1 MNGEWLE
8 IRLTLPAAAMDVV
21 GQALMDLGCTGIT
34 VAVRALDTFEPP
46 DPDEGDPQPTVRA
59 YFPPGDL
66 EALRRQ
72 VQTALLDLAPLIPGL
87 PCELP
92 DGRLLPAED
101 WAHGWQQ
108 HFPPLRVGTR
118 LLIRPSWS
126 NEPAGNAAVV
136 LTLDP
141 GRAFGTGT
149 HATTALCLEVI
160 AKLAE
165 GSSPPRRVLDVGA
178 GSGIL
183 AMAAA
188 ALGAP
193 EVVACEIDADACQ
206 VAAENIT
213 ANGLQKSIT
222 VTTAPLEALPGSF
235 DLVLANIL
243 AGENIR
249 LAPHFLAHLSP
260 DGYLALSGILVEQEP
275 QVTTAFGRLPL
286 TLIAID
292 RRDEWSCLLYRRHG

>member
-1 MNGEWLE
+1 MNDAWLE
-8 IRLTLPAAAMDVV
+8 IRLTLPTTALEAV
-21 GQALMDLGCTGIT
+21 GQALLELGCTGIT
-34 VAVRALDTFEPP
+34 VAERTLDTFEPP
-46 DPDEGDPQPTVRA
+46 DPDEGDTHPTIRA

-66 EALRRQ
+66 EALCRQ
-72 VQTALLDLAPLIPGL
+72 VQATLEQLAPRVPGL
-87 PCELP
+87 LAAHPE
-92 DGRLLPAED
+92 GRLLPAED

-126 NEPAGNAAVV
+126 DEPAAAADVV

-149 HATTALCLEVI
+149 HATTSLCLEVI
-160 AKLAE
+160 ARLAD
-165 GSSPPRRVLDVGA
+165 SAQPPRRVLDVGA

-193 EVVACEIDADACQ
+193 EVVACEIDLEACQ
-206 VAAENIT
+206 VARENVA
-213 ANGLQKSIT
+213 ANDLQGTIT
-222 VTTAPLEALPGSF
+222 VTATPLETLPGQY

-249 LAPHFLAHLSP
+249 LAPHFLAHLAP
-260 DGYLALSGILVEQEP
+260 GGYLVLSGILNEQEAA
-275 QVTTAFGRLPL
+275 VTTAFGPLPL
-286 TLIAID
+286 TLVTID
-292 RRDEWSCLLYRRHG
+292 RRDEWSCLLYRHHG

>member
-1 MNGEWLE
+1 MSEDWLE
-8 IRLTLPAAAMDVV
+8 IRLTLPATALDAV

-34 VAVRALDTFEPP
+34 VAERALDTFEPP
-46 DPDEGDPQPTVRA
+46 DPDDGEERPTIRA

-66 EALRRQ
+66 EALCRQ
-72 VQTALLDLAPLIPGL
+72 VQATLEQLATGTP
-87 PCELP
+87 ELADVRP
-92 DGRLLPAED
+92 DGRLLAAED
-101 WAHGWQQ
+101 WASGWQQ

-126 NEPAGNAAVV
+126 EEAADGADVV

-149 HATTALCLEVI
+149 HATTALCLDVV
-160 AKLAE
+160 ARLAD
-165 GSSPPRRVLDVGA
+165 GPAPPRRVLDVGA

-188 ALGAP
+188 ALGAV
-193 EVVACEIDADACQ
+193 EVVACEIDAEACQ
-206 VAAENIT
+206 VAVENIA
-213 ANGLQKSIT
+213 ANGLQHLIAA
-222 VTTAPLEALPGSF
+222 TTTPLETLPGTF

-249 LAPHFLAHLSP
+249 LAPHFLAHLAP
-260 DGYLALSGILVEQEP
+260 GGHLALSGILIEQEAA
-275 QVTTAFGRLPL
+275 VAAAFAPLPL
-286 TLIAID
+286 TLVTID